1 MAKKK
6 VHPKKTPS
14 VKKAKEVST
23 RKAKPKKKAK
33 AVPTSKAKGTEKK
46 PQPKKRPKAVPA
58 KKAKATP
65 KKKAKALPASKA
77 KVVPKKAQPKKK
89 ATAGKAPTKLP
100 AKKKAPPT
108 KAPHNYELVAAMPEG
123 GPVVAEKPVSYPNL
137 RRRVGELLDKVNDGA
152 LHWLHFKLTGG
163 AITTAQQP
171 EEGRDNFPP
180 LSRPALIQDL
190 TTIAVDEFQLAD
202 APDLAETLRDEN
214 SIWMFLTS
222 GEKRKPSKDQ
232 KLLFPE

>member
-6 VHPKKTPS
+6 VPLKKTPS
-14 VKKAKEVST
+14 PKKAKKVSA
-23 RKAKPKKKAK
+23 RKAQPKKKAK
-33 AVPTSKAKGTEKK
+33 AVPTSKAKGTKKK

-58 KKAKATP
+58 RKATATP
-65 KKKAKALPASKA
+65 KKKAKALPANKA
-77 KVVPKKAQPKKK
+77 KVAPKKAKTKKK
-89 ATAGKAPTKLP
+89 ATGRTAPKKLP

-108 KAPHNYELVAAMPEG
+108 KAPQNYELVATMPGG
-123 GPVVAEKPVSYPNL
+123 GPVVVEKPVSYPNL
-137 RRRVGELLDKVNDGA
+137 RRRVGELLDKVNDSA

-163 AITTAQQP
+163 AITTAQQA
-171 EEGRDNFPP
+171 EEARNNFSP
-180 LSRPALIQDL
+180 LDRPALIQDL

-202 APDLAETLRDEN
+202 DPDLAETLRDEN

>member
-6 VHPKKTPS
+6 VQLKKTPS
-14 VKKAKEVST
+14 PNKAKKVSA
-23 RKAKPKKKAK
+23 RKAEPKIKAK
-33 AVPTSKAKGTEKK
+33 AVPASKAKATKKK

-58 KKAKATP
+58 RKATATP
-65 KKKAKALPASKA
+65 KKKAKALPANKA
-77 KVVPKKAQPKKK
+77 KVAPKKAKTKKK
-89 ATAGKAPTKLP
+89 ATGRTAPKKLP
-100 AKKKAPPT
+100 AKKKVT
-108 KAPHNYELVAAMPEG
+108 KAPQNYELVATMPG
-123 GPVVAEKPVSYPNL
+123 SGPVVAEKPVSYPNL
-137 RRRVGELLDKVNDGA
+137 RRRVGELLDKVNDSA

-163 AITTAQQP
+163 AITTAQQA
-171 EEGRDNFPP
+171 EEARNNFSP
-180 LSRPALIQDL
+180 LDRPALIQDL

-202 APDLAETLRDEN
+202 DPDLAETLRDEN